1 MAEQKISLAV
11 SADDQDVAYLYL
23 PGHAGRGTP
32 SVAKQV
38 RLSSLLTYKG
48 PELYLDFDGDG
59 QLVGVEVLA

>member
-11 SADDQDVAYLYL
+11 SADDQGVAYLYL

-48 PELYLDFDGDG
+48 PDLYLDLDGDG
-59 QLVGVEVLA
+59 QLVGVEIFA

>member
-1 MAEQKISLAV
+1 MAEKKISLAV

-23 PGHAGRGTP
+23 PGHPGRGVP
-32 SVAKQV
+32 GVAKQV

-48 PELYLDFDGDG
+48 PDLFLDFDCDG